1 MPSPAQKASVTTVE
15 GTATLACSGAW
26 SITDHPPFEAVA
38 ATLGKPAKL
47 DFDLSAVGSWDSSL
61 VIFVLEAID
70 IAESAGAHIG
80 FDTLPDDIR
89 QLVDLSRA
97 VPEKDTK
104 RGNKKRPNPITA
116 LGLASIDAAS
126 TVTRT
131 LEFVGQT
138 VIAFFQLATRKTFFR
153 GRDFALL
160 LHQCGGGA
168 LPIVGLIA
176 TLTGLILAFVGAIQL
191 RQFGAE
197 LYVADLVGIAM
208 AREMG
213 ALMAG
218 IIMAGRS
225 GAAFAAHIG
234 SMKANEE
241 VDALTTLGID
251 PFGYLV
257 IPRIIA
263 LAVML
268 PLLSLYAV
276 LLGLLGGMAISVG
289 MLDIQPT
296 QYWLETRTV
305 VDLTQLSIGV
315 VKAFVFGLIVA
326 FCGCYHGMRSG
337 TDAAA
342 VGRATTSA
350 VVSSIVFI
358 VVADS
363 LSAVLLNALKL

>member
-1 MPSPAQKASVTTVE
+1 MPSQAQIASVTTAN

-26 SITDHPPFEAVA
+26 SISSHPDFAPVSAQ
-38 ATLGKPAKL
+38 LGNPQKL
-47 DFDLSAVGSWDSSL
+47 AFDLSAVETWDSSL
-61 VIFVLEAID
+61 VIFVLDTIK
-70 IAESAGAHIG
+70 IAEQTRAEID
-80 FDTLPDDIR
+80 FDSLPDNIR
-89 QLVDLSRA
+89 QLVELSRA
-97 VPEKDTK
+97 VPEEDTK
-104 RGNKKRPNPITA
+104 RGTKKTINPITA
-116 LGLASIDAAS
+116 LGQATIDATTAFS
-126 TVTRT
+126 HS
-131 LEFVGQT
+131 LEFIGQT
-138 VIAFFQLATRKTFFR
+138 VLAFLSLTTRKTFFR

-191 RQFGAE
+191 QQFGAE

-208 AREMG
+208 SREMG
-213 ALMAG
+213 ALMTG

-241 VDALTTLGID
+241 IDALTTLGID

-257 IPRIIA
+257 TPRIIA

-276 LLGLLGGMAISVG
+276 LLGLLGGMAISVT

-305 VDLTQLSIGV
+305 VDLTQLTIGI
-315 VKAFVFGLIVA
+315 VKALAFGLIIA

-358 VVADS
+358 VIADS
-363 LSAVLLNALKL
+363 LSAV